1 MEVIV
6 TIVSKLV
13 SSLFRVTYTLLIGV
27 IHLVSTMD
35 VPVGRQT
42 TKNKSKKLGETD
54 VGNIQQNWEKKQ
66 TINFQVT
73 HIPCGT
79 VLF

>member
-42 TKNKSKKLGETD
+42 TKTNQKNLVKLMLETSNK
-54 VGNIQQNWEKKQ
+54 IWKKQ

>member
-35 VPVGRQT
+35 VPVGRSN
-42 TKNKSKKLGETD
+42 KNKSKKLGETD
-54 VGNIQQNWEKKQ
+54 AGNIQQNWGKKQ

>member
-35 VPVGRQT
+35 VPVGRQAT
-42 TKNKSKKLGETD
+42 KTNQKNLVKLMRETSNKIGEKNK
-54 VGNIQQNWEKKQ
+54 Q
-66 TINFQVT
+66 
-73 HIPCGT
+73 
-79 VLF
+79 